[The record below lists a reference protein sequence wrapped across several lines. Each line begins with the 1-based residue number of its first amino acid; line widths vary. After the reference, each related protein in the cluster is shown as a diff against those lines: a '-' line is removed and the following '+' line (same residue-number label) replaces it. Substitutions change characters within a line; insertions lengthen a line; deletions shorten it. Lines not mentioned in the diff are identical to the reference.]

1 MKFLIVNADDFGR
14 YHGVSRGIIN
24 AHLNGIVSST
34 TALVNAADAPASLDI
49 VLKQA
54 PKLGIGV
61 HLNLTHGKPI
71 SPPYTIPTLV
81 DQAGFLWSPLEKPDV
96 FNKWHEDDLRREL
109 TAQIERFIILTG
121 KRPTHLDSHYH
132 ASLLFPS
139 PLKVTLELANKYG
152 IPIRRPP
159 SIEPSKKASAILMNN
174 FPNVPPAI
182 AKNIISETQLIFE
195 NYPHVQW
202 PNYLE
207 LRFYRPDITL
217 DNLSSILSHL
227 KDGITELMCHPGYVD
242 GMEGSVYRV
251 ERENEILLLSDPLIL
266 SLINNLNVIL
276 ITFSQLSSVLLKPT

>member
-34 TALVNAADAPASLDI
+34 TAMVNSADAPASLDI
-49 VLKQA
+49 VLEQA

-81 DQAGFLWSPLEKPDV
+81 DQAGFLLSPLEQPEIY
-96 FNKWHEDDLRREL
+96 NKWHEDDLRREL
-109 TAQIERFIILTG
+109 TAQIERFFTLTG
-121 KRPTHLDSHYH
+121 KQPTHLDSHYH

-139 PLKVTLELANKYG
+139 SLKVTLELAIKYG

-159 SIEPSKKASAILMNN
+159 STEPNKKASAILMNN
-174 FPNVPPAI
+174 FPNIPTDI
-182 AKNIISETQLIFE
+182 AKNIISETQLIFK
-195 NYPHVQW
+195 NYPTIQW

-207 LRFYRPDITL
+207 LGFYRPEITL
-217 DNLSSILSHL
+217 DNLLSILSHL
-227 KDGITELMCHPGYVD
+227 KDGITELMCHPGYID
-242 GMEGSVYRV
+242 GMEGSVYRL
-251 ERENEILLLSDPLIL
+251 ERESEISILSDPLI
-266 SLINNLNVIL
+266 SDLIKHQNIKL
-276 ITFSQLSSVLLKPT
+276 ITFSELSSFL